1 MSEKKE
7 RKKIRLANYDYSSVG
22 AYFMTLCT
30 DKKAHNLS
38 CINVGDGFPVPKN
51 TIYGDVVEKYIDQI
65 KNKYPNVF
73 VDKFVIMPNHIH
85 MILVISRCGTG
96 DPPPTI
102 STVMGWFKYQT
113 TKTINSIRS
122 SSGEKFWQRSYFDH
136 VIRGQQDYEEQWRYI
151 DENPARW
158 IYKI

>member
-1 MSEKKE
+1 MEKKE

-22 AYFMTLCT
+22 AYFITLCT
-30 DKKAHNLS
+30 DKRVHNLS

-51 TIYGDVVEKYIDQI
+51 TVYGDVVEKYIDEI
-65 KNKYPNVF
+65 HIKYPNVS

-85 MILVISRCGTG
+85 MIIVISQCGTG
-96 DPPPTI
+96 NPSPTI

-113 TKTINSIRS
+113 TKEINVIRDS
-122 SSGEKFWQRSYFDH
+122 SVEKFWQRSYFDH
-136 VIRGQQDYEEQWRYI
+136 IIRGQQDYEEQWWYI
-151 DENPARW
+151 DENPVRW